1 MRKLKRFN
9 TNTNLDLTSKNVES
23 VNTFKR
29 TSINDIYSNVSV
41 SDLMLSV
48 LTDSDLNCIEKSIIG
63 LFIDNSLSFDEDYEE
78 YKIEFFPT
86 VISVDINS
94 SIKANSVKAMYIYK
108 TLSISLHSVVR
119 NMNNLKSK
127 SIIDFEKYED
137 GRYINICFN
146 IGKLSYKYF

>member
-1 MRKLKRFN
+1 
-9 TNTNLDLTSKNVES
+9 
-23 VNTFKR
+23 
-29 TSINDIYSNVSV
+29 
-41 SDLMLSV
+41 MLSV

-63 LFIDNSLSFDEDYEE
+63 LFIDNSLSFDEDCEE
-78 YKIEFFPT
+78 CKIEFFPT

-127 SIIDFEKYED
+127 SIIDFEKYEN

>member
-78 YKIEFFPT
+78 CKIEFFPT

-108 TLSISLHSVVR
+108 ALSISLHSVVR

-127 SIIDFEKYED
+127 GIIDFEKYEN